1 MSVVAQRFGANLAS
15 AREGS
20 GVTQEELSF
29 RAGLH
34 RTEIGLL
41 ERGGRIPRID
51 TLAKLAGAL
60 GVPTSSLLDAS
71 TGSRA
76 NSRAA
81 ASACRMRPRNEAN
94 NKKRPRQ
101 RKLKT
106 TSRQERASQKPKAK
120 RSKKKGPKKQA
131 KEELNSNPPKSR
143 HSTNPFDSCLGR
155 SLVIPNVRKALA

>member
-1 MSVVAQRFGANLAS
+1 LSAVAQRFGENLTS

-60 GVPTSSLLDAS
+60 GVPTSSLLDGIDWQPGEFTRGGFRS
-71 TGSRA
+71 PDET
-76 NSRAA
+76 
-81 ASACRMRPRNEAN
+81 
-94 NKKRPRQ
+94 RQ
-101 RKLKT
+101 
-106 TSRQERASQKPKAK
+106 
-120 RSKKKGPKKQA
+120 
-131 KEELNSNPPKSR
+131 
-143 HSTNPFDSCLGR
+143 
-155 SLVIPNVRKALA
+155 